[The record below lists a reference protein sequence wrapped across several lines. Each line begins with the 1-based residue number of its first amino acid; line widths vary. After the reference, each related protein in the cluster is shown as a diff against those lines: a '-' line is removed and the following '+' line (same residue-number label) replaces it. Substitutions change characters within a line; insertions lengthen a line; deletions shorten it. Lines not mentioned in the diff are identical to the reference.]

1 MVGPLVAVVIV
12 GRPRSAELA
21 TRHGEQALSPSDGG
35 QGQRQKRESGI
46 VKALKGRSRRS
57 YAYAMEA
64 EERARLEKLD
74 TIVRSDELRAEID
87 PVVDRVRAALSQQP
101 DALMTW
107 EPIPL
112 EIFGQGLPEEI
123 QSGWI
128 FVLRA
133 GADTGAER
141 HPNSHQ
147 RMMTLQGSGDMRVRA
162 GLAVSSIWESNVL
175 ASAPSA
181 PLERRWISI
190 PPNVWHRPVVGPDVD
205 WVVISFHTV
214 PAEDLIEEKL
224 DESGA
229 GTKQKKY
236 VEGEEVK

>member
-1 MVGPLVAVVIV
+1 
-12 GRPRSAELA
+12 
-21 TRHGEQALSPSDGG
+21 
-35 QGQRQKRESGI
+35 
-46 VKALKGRSRRS
+46 
-57 YAYAMEA
+57 MEP

-74 TIVRSDELRAEID
+74 AIVRLDELRAEIYLI
-87 PVVDRVRAALSQQP
+87 VDRVCTALSEKP
-101 DALMTW
+101 EALMTW

-112 EIFGQGLPEEI
+112 DIFRQKLPREIR
-123 QSGWI
+123 SGWI

-147 RMMTLQGSGDMRVRA
+147 RMMTLHGSGNMRV
-162 GLAVSSIWESNVL
+162 LANAASSRWESNVL
-175 ASAPSA
+175 KSDPSA

-190 PPNVWHRPVVGPDVD
+190 PPNVWHRPVVGRDGD

-214 PAEDLIEEKL
+214 PTEELIEEKL

-229 GTKQKKY
+229 GMKQKKY
-236 VEGEEVK
+236 VEGKEKVRVKN

>member
-1 MVGPLVAVVIV
+1 M
-12 GRPRSAELA
+12 
-21 TRHGEQALSPSDGG
+21 
-35 QGQRQKRESGI
+35 
-46 VKALKGRSRRS
+46 KGRSRKS
-57 YAYAMEA
+57 YADRMEP
-64 EERARLEKLD
+64 EERARLEKLEI
-74 TIVRSDELRAEID
+74 IVRSDEVRAKIN
-87 PVVDRVRAALSQQP
+87 PVVDRVCAALSEKA

-112 EIFGQGLPEEI
+112 EIFGEGLPPEI
-123 QSGWI
+123 RSGWI

-147 RMMTLQGSGDMRVRA
+147 RMMALHGRGDMKTQSKKGVLRIKRDEK
-162 GLAVSSIWESNVL
+162 GIDWQSNV
-175 ASAPSA
+175 SVSDPSA

-190 PPNVWHRPVVGPDVD
+190 PPNVWHRPVVGRDAD

-214 PAEDLIEEKL
+214 PAEELIEEKL
-224 DESGA
+224 DESGL

-236 VEGEEVK
+236 VEEKEKVRAKN

>member
-1 MVGPLVAVVIV
+1 
-12 GRPRSAELA
+12 
-21 TRHGEQALSPSDGG
+21 
-35 QGQRQKRESGI
+35 
-46 VKALKGRSRRS
+46 LKGRSRKS
-57 YAYAMEA
+57 YAHAMEP

-74 TIVRSDELRAEID
+74 AIVRSDELRAEIYLI
-87 PVVDRVRAALSQQP
+87 VDRVCTALSEKP
-101 DALMTW
+101 EALMTW

-112 EIFGQGLPEEI
+112 DIFRQKLPREIR
-123 QSGWI
+123 SGWI

-147 RMMTLQGSGDMRVRA
+147 RMMTLHGSGDMRVRA
-162 GLAVSSIWESNVL
+162 LHGESLTEPASSMWESNVL
-175 ASAPSA
+175 VSEPGA

-205 WVVISFHTV
+205 WVVVSFHTV
-214 PAEDLIEEKL
+214 PAKELIEEKL

-229 GTKQKKY
+229 GTKKKKY
-236 VEGEEVK
+236 VTA